1 MPYIHSIISLLSLS
15 APVPGLDAP
24 LEHISLQHTYLPYLT
39 ATQITPLQV
48 IQALLPLLRTGSARS
63 RDKGKKSIII
73 CLPATDARVGLPFA
87 SVQAMSAAATIR
99 AAEVLRREIRVAAT
113 TEHSESMKNI
123 NVVIV
128 DVGTFD
134 IGAAFKSL
142 PPEGIYKAMEDWSA
156 SEKVIYGPAFV
167 SVMREKPAPTS
178 FWSRLFTNDHQY
190 GMPRKPTDL
199 SVLANNLI
207 GVVSGGYFGPR
218 LSGIN
223 IGLGYI
229 QQWIR
234 GERFS
239 VGAGGE

>member
-1 MPYIHSIISLLSLS
+1 MPYIHAIISLLSLS

-87 SVQAMSAAATIR
+87 SVQAMSAAGTIR

-123 NVVIV
+123 NVVVV
-128 DVGTFD
+128 DVGKLD
-134 IGAAFKSL
+134 VGAALKSL
-142 PPEGIYKAMEDWSA
+142 THEGI
-156 SEKVIYGPAFV
+156 
-167 SVMREKPAPTS
+167 
-178 FWSRLFTNDHQY
+178 
-190 GMPRKPTDL
+190 
-199 SVLANNLI
+199 
-207 GVVSGGYFGPR
+207 
-218 LSGIN
+218 
-223 IGLGYI
+223 
-229 QQWIR
+229 
-234 GERFS
+234 
-239 VGAGGE
+239 